1 MSDIEFERRMNDQF
15 AKNLF
20 FFLNKDEVKNNYHKS
35 ILKLLWMLRNS
46 SKKLLGN
53 VANFDEIKHSIELA
67 EYYFNKIPFK
77 DALKMPKLWQV
88 VSEFKKISNTLKK
101 KV

>member
-1 MSDIEFERRMNDQF
+1 MDAAKQF
-15 AKNLF
+15 
-20 FFLNKDEVKNNYHKS
+20 
-35 ILKLLWMLRNS
+35 
-46 SKKLLGN
+46 KKLLGN